1 LANVVVVGAQWGD
14 EGKAK
19 IIDLLSEKVDY
30 VVRYQGGCNAGHT
43 VVSGDTTYKFHL
55 IPSGILYKDKICI
68 IGNGTVINP
77 DVFNEEIE
85 DLLKKGIDTSN
96 LCVSSSAHIT
106 MPYHIDM
113 DELNEEALGKNKIG
127 TTKRGIGPTY
137 ADKIDRIG
145 LRVEDLF
152 NETTLSE
159 KLDIILAKKN
169 KILHAYG
176 HKQYTKTELLTAAK
190 KYADILAPY
199 VKDTT
204 ELLRQAVMEKKN
216 ILFEGAQGAMLDIDH
231 GTYPYVTSSSPIS
244 GGASCG
250 TGVGTTYID
259 KVVGVFK
266 AYVTRVGEG
275 PFATE
280 LGDVHG
286 EKLQQVGAEFGTTTG
301 RKRRCGWFDVVIAKY
316 SAFINGLTDIA
327 LTKLDVFDAFEEI
340 KICVGYEDRRDGRIY
355 EYYPVN
361 TALHEY
367 FDPIY
372 ETMDGWMEDI
382 SSMKS
387 YEQLPE
393 NAKKYI
399 KRLEELIGVKVSI
412 ISVGADRDETII
424 IENPVNSRQSVN
436 V

>member
-19 IIDLLSEKVDY
+19 IIDLLSEKVDC

-43 VVSGDTTYKFHL
+43 VVAGDTTYKFHL

-68 IGNGTVINP
+68 VGNGTVINP
-77 DVFNEEIE
+77 EVFNEEIQ
-85 DLLKKGIDTSN
+85 DLHSKGIDTSS

-106 MPYHIDM
+106 MPYHLDI

-137 ADKIDRIG
+137 VDKIDRIG

-152 NETTLSE
+152 NDEVLNQ
-159 KLDIILAKKN
+159 KLDIILPKKN
-169 KILHAYG
+169 KFLQSYG
-176 HKQYTKTELLTAAK
+176 YKQYTKKELLKAAE
-190 KYADILAPY
+190 KYAEILSPY

-204 ELLRQAVMEKKN
+204 ELLRQAVMDKKN

-231 GTYPYVTSSSPIS
+231 GTYPFVTSSSPIS

-280 LGDVHG
+280 LGDIHG

-301 RKRRCGWFDVVIAKY
+301 RKRRCGWFDAVIAKY
-316 SAFINGLTDIA
+316 SSFINGLTDIA
-327 LTKLDVFDAFEEI
+327 LTKLDVFDSFEEI
-340 KICVGYEDRRDGRIY
+340 RVCVGYEDRRDGRIY

-361 TALHEY
+361 TSLHEY
-367 FDPIY
+367 LDPIY
-372 ETMDGWMEDI
+372 ETMDGWKQNI
-382 SSMKS
+382 SEIKN
-387 YEQLPE
+387 YDDLPE

-399 KRLEELIGVKVSI
+399 KRLEELIGVKISI

-424 IENPVNSRQSVN
+424 IDNPVCSQQKVN
-436 V
+436 A